1 MSQPPAILIVDDK
14 ASMTRML
21 AKMLGDDY
29 DVRTATS
36 GAEAM
41 EMFRQR
47 PAEAVITDVR
57 MPDMDGIA
65 VLKAVKEESPTTE
78 VILMTAYAT
87 VEQAVEAVKSGAYY
101 YLTKPF
107 EQDELKMTLAKALER
122 RELRE
127 EARILKEQVQQELG
141 FPNIIGQS
149 EAMQR
154 VFKLAHKA
162 AEIDAT
168 VLLTGES
175 GTGKEIFARAIHIT
189 GPRKARRF
197 VAINCGAMPKDLIES
212 ELFGHV
218 KGAFSGAVK
227 DKPGLFE
234 EAAGGTILL
243 DEISELN
250 VDLQVKITRVIQE
263 REIRRVGGT
272 KDTPVNVRI
281 IAATNC
287 DLKAEVDAGN
297 FREDLYYRLHVF
309 PIALPPLRQR
319 QGDVPLLAEHCLKR
333 YSSDNVE
340 LTIDPAAMQLLMSHD
355 WPGNVREFQNALER
369 ASVLCDEGRI
379 TADLFDFL
387 EPGQGGGGGG
397 VPVITDLPYRDAM
410 DQASAQFQRAYL
422 TSVLKREGGNV
433 TRAAQHAGVER
444 ESFHR
449 LMRKCGVNADE
460 IRRQK

>member
-1 MSQPPAILIVDDK
+1 MSQPAPILIVDDK

-21 AKMLGDDY
+21 AKMLGGDY

-41 EMFRQR
+41 ELFHER
-47 PAEAVITDVR
+47 PADAVITDIR

-65 VLKAVKEESPTTE
+65 VLKAIKAESPSTE
-78 VILMTAYAT
+78 VILMTAFAT

-107 EQDELKMTLAKALER
+107 EPDEMKMTLAKALER

-127 EARILKEQVQQELG
+127 ETRILKEQVQQDYG

-149 EAMQR
+149 EAMRR
-154 VFKLAHKA
+154 VFKLARKA
-162 AEIDAT
+162 AESDAT
-168 VLLTGES
+168 VLLSGES
-175 GTGKEIFARAIHIT
+175 GTGKEVFARAIHIS

-218 KGAFSGAVK
+218 KGAFSGAIR
-227 DKPGLFE
+227 DKRGLFE

-250 VDLQVKITRVIQE
+250 IDLQVKITRVIQE

-272 KDTPVNVRI
+272 KDTPVDVRI
-281 IAATNC
+281 IAATNR
-287 DLKAEVDAGN
+287 DLMSEVEAGN

-309 PIALPPLRQR
+309 PITLPPLRQR
-319 QGDVPLLAEHCLKR
+319 QGDVPLLAEHCLER
-333 YSSDNVE
+333 YGNTGDE
-340 LTIDPAAMQLLMSHD
+340 YTIEPAAMQLLMSHD

-369 ASVLCDEGRI
+369 ATVLCDENRI

-387 EPGQGGGGGG
+387 QPGARTNTDG
-397 VPVITDLPYRDAM
+397 VPVITDLPYREAM
-410 DQASAQFQRAYL
+410 DRASAQFQCAYL
-422 TSVLKREGGNV
+422 TGVLKQEGGNV

-449 LMRKCGVNADE
+449 LMRKCGVNADD